1 MNTTSWRECIIAGLG
16 YASLVFGLLL
26 AIMFGAVW
34 LYRSERPDGFKL
46 TVVGIVSFFAV
57 ATFIALA
64 CKGVVK

>member
-1 MNTTSWRECIIAGLG
+1 MNPTSWRECIITGLG
-16 YASLVFGLLL
+16 IASLVFGLLL

-34 LYRSERPDGFKL
+34 LYRSERSDGFKL

-57 ATFIALA
+57 ATFITLA